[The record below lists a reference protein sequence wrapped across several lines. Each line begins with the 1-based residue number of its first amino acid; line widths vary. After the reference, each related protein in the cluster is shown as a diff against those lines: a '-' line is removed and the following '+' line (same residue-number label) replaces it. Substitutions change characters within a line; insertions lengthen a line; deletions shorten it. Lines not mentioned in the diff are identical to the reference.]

1 MNLSDRD
8 ILELSELCSAVVDG
22 RLTDAQRQRLE
33 AWLARSEEARRFYV
47 RALGLSASLYHYA
60 AEMHADVPAR
70 EPACPARFRIAW
82 GWWMGALATAACV
95 VLGLWLTLRS
105 ASQRAPVS
113 RPAEEFVARLSGSK
127 DIQWQKT
134 TRGPQPGDLLRRG
147 QRLDLAA
154 GFAEITFDSGAQ
166 IVMEGPTVVELVSP
180 WEAALQK
187 GVIKVHVPPEA
198 LGFRV
203 TSDVVEVMDLG
214 TDFSVIADPDG
225 HADVLVLKGE
235 VEATPLGNTE
245 EESVLLRENE
255 ARRFARSGISPVE
268 DSAEKFARLT
278 RAVPLERFDP
288 TARYIRWSF
297 DEPEGQIAAADSYG
311 PARPSFTA
319 HLESTPTNTA
329 ALRTEGTFNR
339 ALNFDG
345 QCYARAAYPGLSGK
359 WPRTVMFWVNIPPE
373 AQLSSAYA
381 MVAWWAENPKFGS
394 RPVHIGWNR
403 NPSEGPVGVLRT
415 DYLGGYALGATPL
428 RDGRWHH
435 IAVVFVPD
443 PDGRRPVEVK
453 QYVDGR
459 LEGEGRPSPP
469 GSQFATEPNRTVADF
484 LWLGCRLGDN
494 GPRQDRFR
502 GQMDELCIADR
513 ALSPRQI
520 VQIMR
525 NNHPET
531 ALLARMRPAAPVRA
545 ASIIALP

>member
-22 RLTDAQRQRLE
+22 TLTEAQRERLQ
-33 AWLARSEEARRFYV
+33 AWLRRSEAARRFYV

-60 AEMHADVPAR
+60 AEMHADLPVR
-70 EPACPARFRIAW
+70 EPVRSERFGIAW
-82 GWWMGALATAACV
+82 GWWLGALATAACV
-95 VLGLWLTLRS
+95 AFGLWLAARS
-105 ASQRAPVS
+105 APQPALTR
-113 RPAEEFVARLSGSK
+113 RPGEEFVARLSGLK
-127 DIQWQKT
+127 DIRWQEAA
-134 TRGPQPGDLLRRG
+134 RAPQPGDWLRRG
-147 QRLDLAA
+147 QRLALAA

-166 IVMEGPTVVELVSP
+166 VVMEGPAVVELVSP

-187 GVIKVHVPPEA
+187 GVIKVQVPPEA

-214 TDFSVIADPDG
+214 TEFSVIADAAG

-235 VEATPLGNTE
+235 VEATPVGGAE

-255 ARRFARSGISPVE
+255 ARRFARSGISSVE

-278 RAVPLERFDP
+278 QSVPLERFDP
-288 TARYIRWSF
+288 PARYIRWSF
-297 DEPEGQIAAADSYG
+297 DEPEGDAVADAYG
-311 PARPSFTA
+311 PPRAAFTA
-319 HLESTPTNTA
+319 HLQSAPTDAA
-329 ALRTEGTFNR
+329 ALRTEGVFSR
-339 ALNFDG
+339 ALKFDG
-345 QCYARAAYPGLSGK
+345 QLYAKAAYPGLSGK
-359 WPRTVMFWVNIPPE
+359 WPRTVMFWVNIPTD

-381 MVAWWAENPKFGS
+381 MVAWWAENPQFGS

-403 NPSEGPVGVLRT
+403 NPAEGPVGVLRT

-469 GSQFATEPNRTVADF
+469 GSQFATEPNRTVADL

-525 NNHPET
+525 HNHPET
-531 ALLARMRPAAPVRA
+531 TALARVGSSPRA
-545 ASIIALP
+545 VESATRALP

>member
-33 AWLARSEEARRFYV
+33 AWLATSEEARRFYV

-60 AEMHADVPAR
+60 GEMHADVPAP
-70 EPACPARFRIAW
+70 EPALKERFRLAW
-82 GWWMGALATAACV
+82 GWWLGAFATAACV
-95 VLGLWLTLRS
+95 VFGLWLAFRS
-105 ASQRAPVS
+105 PTAPI
-113 RPAEEFVARLSGSK
+113 PANRTGEEFVARLSGLK
-127 DIQWQKT
+127 DIQWQQA
-134 TRGPQPGDLLRRG
+134 TRGLRPGDLLRRG

-166 IVMEGPTVVELVSP
+166 IIMEGPALIELVSA

-203 TSDVVEVMDLG
+203 TSDVVEVTDLG
-214 TDFSVIADPDG
+214 TDFSVIADAAG

-235 VEATPLGNTE
+235 VEATPLGGAE
-245 EESVLLRENE
+245 EQSVLLRENE
-255 ARRFARSGISPVE
+255 ARRFGRSGISSVE
-268 DSAEKFARLT
+268 DFADKFARLT
-278 RAVPLERFDP
+278 RTVPLERFDP
-288 TARYIRWSF
+288 TAQYIRWSF
-297 DEPEGQIAAADSYG
+297 DEPEGSRAAADSYG

-329 ALRTEGTFNR
+329 ALRTEGAFNL

-345 QCYARAAYPGLSGK
+345 QFYAKAAYPGLSGK
-359 WPRTVMFWVNIPPE
+359 WPRTVMFWVNIPPD

-381 MVAWWAENPKFGS
+381 MIAWWAENPKFGS

-502 GQMDELCIADR
+502 GQIDELCIADR

-525 NNHPET
+525 NNQPEPAT
-531 ALLARMRPAAPVRA
+531 LSRIRSVTTGRAAPTL
-545 ASIIALP
+545 ALP